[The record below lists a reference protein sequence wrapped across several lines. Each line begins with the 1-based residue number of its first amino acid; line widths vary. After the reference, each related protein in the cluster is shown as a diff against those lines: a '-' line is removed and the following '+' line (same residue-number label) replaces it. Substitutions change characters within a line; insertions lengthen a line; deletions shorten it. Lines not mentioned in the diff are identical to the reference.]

1 MTITFN
7 CYLLKGVMPLGIEEL
22 ESADSQGNVVKLS
35 DFKGKKVVLF
45 FYPKANSS
53 GCTNEVLAFK
63 ELYEEFRK
71 LGVAV
76 LGISKDSVKAQ
87 NIFKQKYDLPFEL
100 LSDEEAKVCEA
111 YQVLKEKSMYGR
123 KYIGIERSTFVID
136 EDSKIMK
143 EYRNVKV
150 KGHANDVLE
159 FLTQMQKQ

>member
-1 MTITFN
+1 MS
-7 CYLLKGVMPLGIEEL
+7 PLGIGEL
-22 ESADSQGNVVKLS
+22 EVADSQGNMIKLGT
-35 DFKGKKVVLF
+35 FKGKKLILF

-76 LGISKDSVKAQ
+76 IGISKDSVKAQ
-87 NIFKQKYDLPFEL
+87 NNFKLKYDLPFQL
-100 LSDEEAKVCEA
+100 VSDVEANVCES
-111 YQVLKEKSMYGR
+111 YQVLKEKSMYGK
-123 KYIGIERSTFVID
+123 KYIGIERSTFIMD
-136 EDSKIMK
+136 EDLNIIK

-159 FLTQMQKQ
+159 FLSQMQN